1 MRGGRSTEERLSE
14 PPIRGPSFPARHT
27 EVVAMQEQF
36 RHSVLGS
43 IHIDLLG
50 RAVTSTE
57 SGYGLPAGK
66 IPEAVSAP
74 NPFEH

>member
-1 MRGGRSTEERLSE
+1 M
-14 PPIRGPSFPARHT
+14 A
-27 EVVAMQEQF
+27 EVVPPAPPT
-36 RHSVLGS
+36 GS
-43 IHIDLLG
+43 IHIDLPG